1 MNERRKILFGIGATS
16 AMAAWHKPLINAVVV
31 PAHAQGSPPIVP
43 ETPPPPPPVVCPDL
57 IIDNVTSQALSG
69 ANSSTSCGV
78 TFDVLSS
85 SPDVVL
91 TVTAID
97 TSALAAGVTV
107 VNDGLGAASMTSG
120 PRVTWTGPI
129 AGTAPGD
136 CTNPTSI
143 VPAEDVTFT
152 ITATCPDGDAPT
164 ELVITLTGV
173 LALAV

>member
-1 MNERRKILFGIGATS
+1 MNERRKILLGIGATS

-31 PAHAQGSPPIVP
+31 PAHAQTSPVI
-43 ETPPPPPPVVCPDL
+43 CPDL
-57 IIDNVTSQALSG
+57 IVDNVTSQALSG
-69 ANSSTSCGV
+69 DGSNTSCGV
-78 TFDVLSS
+78 TFDILSS

-97 TSALAAGVTV
+97 TSALAADVTV
-107 VNDGLGAASMTSG
+107 VNDGLGDASMTSG

-136 CTNPTSI
+136 CTNPANI
-143 VPAEDVTFT
+143 VPADDVTFT
-152 ITATCPDGDAPT
+152 ITATCPDGAAPT
-164 ELVITLTGV
+164 TLTIALTGV

>member
-1 MNERRKILFGIGATS
+1 M
-16 AMAAWHKPLINAVVV
+16 
-31 PAHAQGSPPIVP
+31 GSEMCIR
-43 ETPPPPPPVVCPDL
+43 DR
-57 IIDNVTSQALSG
+57 SG
-69 ANSSTSCGV
+69 DASNTSCGV

-91 TVTAID
+91 TVTAIE
-97 TSALAAGVTV
+97 TSALATGVTV
-107 VNDGLGAASMTSG
+107 VNDGLGDASMTSG

-136 CTNPTSI
+136 CTNPANI

-164 ELVITLTGV
+164 ELVITLTEV

>member
-31 PAHAQGSPPIVP
+31 PAHAQTSPLD
-43 ETPPPPPPVVCPDL
+43 TPPPPPVVCPDL

-69 ANSSTSCGV
+69 AASNTSCGV

-91 TVTAID
+91 TVTAIE
-97 TSALAAGVTV
+97 TSVLAADVTV
-107 VNDGLGAASMTSG
+107 VNDGLGDASMTSG

-136 CTNPTSI
+136 CTNPANI

>member
-1 MNERRKILFGIGATS
+1 MNERRKILLGIGATS

-31 PAHAQGSPPIVP
+31 PAHAQTSPVI
-43 ETPPPPPPVVCPDL
+43 CPDL
-57 IIDNVTSQALSG
+57 IVDNVTSQALSG
-69 ANSSTSCGV
+69 DGSNTSCGV
-78 TFDVLSS
+78 TFDILSS

-97 TSALAAGVTV
+97 TSALAADVTV
-107 VNDGLGAASMTSG
+107 VNDGLGDASMTSG

-136 CTNPTSI
+136 CTNPANI